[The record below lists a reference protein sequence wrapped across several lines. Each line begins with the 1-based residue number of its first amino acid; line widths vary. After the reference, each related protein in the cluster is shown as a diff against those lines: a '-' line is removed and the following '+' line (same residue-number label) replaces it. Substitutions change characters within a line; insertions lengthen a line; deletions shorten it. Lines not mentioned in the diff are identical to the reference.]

1 VYGTILG
8 FVVAFSGA
16 LLGACISFSICRRF
30 ARSFTARLVASSPH
44 LMAVLTTIERRGWLL
59 LVLVRLAPYPYNLLN
74 ALLSATNVS
83 FRVFAGATAASLIKL
98 VIHVALGA
106 NLVSLVDKLHHPSA
120 GNTFYLYKLA
130 RRMIAEGGI
139 ELADLSSQAHTCTNQ
154 RRSIFVESNFAQEST
169 AYSMLY
175 PSQSAV
181 HCYEPLWSAQ
191 GYANDRPLTPST
203 SYLLE
208 STSTV
213 IDADTP
219 TSHAAMQMNKL
230 ENEQGQS

>member
-1 VYGTILG
+1 
-8 FVVAFSGA
+8 
-16 LLGACISFSICRRF
+16 
-30 ARSFTARLVASSPH
+30 
-44 LMAVLTTIERRGWLL
+44 MAVLTTIERRGWLL

-120 GNTFYLYKLA
+120 GNIAAGVLGVVTGIGVTFYLYKLA